1 MKNPPGWCMLSLWMI
16 KLGAC
21 VPACVFE
28 GTVGTHLSL
37 WFQVGFVSYE
47 DHGELVSVF
56 DSEDLPLEFVDFF
69 KTVKH
74 VTLYSTVYCFTLWR
88 KTHNWVLGL
97 LTQQWERKDG
107 KSHRYRNIH
116 LFLSDFSLLTIVPLL
131 YKCHVSFSDKKNN
144 FFRKKKDQFER
155 ETKTTKA
162 RTAFQTWAN
171 RLHSKSGKT
180 WLI

>member
-1 MKNPPGWCMLSLWMI
+1 MLSLWMI

-74 VTLYSTVYCFTLWR
+74 VTLYSTVYCFTL
-88 KTHNWVLGL
+88 
-97 LTQQWERKDG
+97 
-107 KSHRYRNIH
+107 
-116 LFLSDFSLLTIVPLL
+116 
-131 YKCHVSFSDKKNN
+131 
-144 FFRKKKDQFER
+144 
-155 ETKTTKA
+155 
-162 RTAFQTWAN
+162 
-171 RLHSKSGKT
+171 
-180 WLI
+180 